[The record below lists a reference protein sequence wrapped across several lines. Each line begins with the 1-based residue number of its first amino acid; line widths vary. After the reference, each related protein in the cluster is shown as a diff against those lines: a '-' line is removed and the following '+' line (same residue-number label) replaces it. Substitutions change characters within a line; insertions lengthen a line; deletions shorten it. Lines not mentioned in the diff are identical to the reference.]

1 MRLDEQV
8 RQIIALNH
16 AWKRQREIHP
26 PNDPIPMMLQAR
38 KASMQVELLRRFP
51 GDAYLRHADDDAEH
65 TEALY
70 SVRLKRPLPLNGVI
84 REDAEH
90 LPVRIA
96 ESLLSDLELEK
107 FLKR

>member
-38 KASMQVELLRRFP
+38 KASMQVELLRLTELA
-51 GDAYLRHADDDAEH
+51 DAVPADEH
-65 TEALY
+65 QFDRISAR
-70 SVRLKRPLPLNGVI
+70 SDQRP
-84 REDAEH
+84 RRRA
-90 LPVRIA
+90 
-96 ESLLSDLELEK
+96 
-107 FLKR
+107 